1 MNEPETFLNRIGRMF
16 RRSAKPGGNGGT
28 STLTEGDGHA
38 SSSVSVEAHP
48 VTLRPWKK
56 NTAAIAQL
64 QDGFNSLTD
73 LMGDIRQNMVSQGRR
88 QDELIGHLAALPKLL
103 ESIPENNRI
112 QGETLKAIHAQILH
126 HGEQQQ
132 TLGEILERLA
142 ESGTDQKDLLEG
154 LRERVETLNHQDKA
168 MADSLSSVSVSL
180 ESSSKA
186 SAVSAQVL
194 ENLRDN
200 LRARDGEVEKLLKRQ
215 GTRFT
220 VLLSIAIVVAVIALA
235 SAAVM
240 AFLLMHGGLK

>member
-1 MNEPETFLNRIGRMF
+1 MNEPDTFLNRIGRLF
-16 RRSAKPGGNGGT
+16 RWSAKPGGNGG
-28 STLTEGDGHA
+28 EGNSDGQD
-38 SSSVSVEAHP
+38 SPSVSVEAHP
-48 VTLRPWKK
+48 LAMRPWKR

-73 LMGDIRQNMVSQGRR
+73 LMGDIRQNMVAQGRR

-112 QGETLKAIHAQILH
+112 QGETLKAIHAQIIN

-132 TLGEILERLA
+132 TLGEILEKMA
-142 ESGTDQKDLLEG
+142 ESGSDQKDLLEG
-154 LRERVETLNHQDKA
+154 LSERVETLNHQDKA

-200 LRARDGEVEKLLKRQ
+200 LRARDNEMEALLKRQ

-220 VLLSIAIVVAVIALA
+220 VLLSIAIIVAVIALA

-240 AFLLMHGGLK
+240 LILLMHGGLK